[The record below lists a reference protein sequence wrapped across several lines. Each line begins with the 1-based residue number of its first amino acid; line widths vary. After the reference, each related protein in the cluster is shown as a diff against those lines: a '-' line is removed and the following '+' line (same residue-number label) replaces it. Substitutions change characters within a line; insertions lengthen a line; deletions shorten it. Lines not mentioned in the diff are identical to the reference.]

1 VGFPRGD
8 AGRSRGR
15 PVGLIAVRFTGFV
28 GVLLLVV
35 VGVMF
40 ADLEKNPRGTTA
52 AANGIVAIE
61 KPGLNALLGKT
72 S

>member
-1 VGFPRGD
+1 MRFGSIFG
-8 AGRSRGR
+8 
-15 PVGLIAVRFTGFV
+15 IAA
-28 GVLLLVV
+28 LVV

-40 ADLEKNPRGTTA
+40 ANLESHPAGATA
-52 AANGIVAIE
+52 AANGVVNIE